1 MHEAWKV
8 CSVHWETMK
17 RRLDTGGAVPIH
29 WHHVA
34 ADEHV
39 RLPQQYALIRYGYRV
54 PVIRTLTVIACL
66 MTRIKGEVKV
76 WSVVFNSVSPEHH
89 EVFASVGGNKVCMMT
104 ILKHRFEV
112 NRHGYKAVDTHQL

>member
-8 CSVHWETMK
+8 CSVHLETMK
-17 RRLDTGGAVPIH
+17 WRVGTGGAVPTH

-39 RLPQQYALIRYGYRV
+39 RLPQQCALIHSGYRV
-54 PVIRTLTVIACL
+54 IVHCTLTSIALL

-76 WSVVFNSVSPEHH
+76 WSVVFNAVSPQHH
-89 EVFASVGGNKVCMMT
+89 DVFASVGGNKVRIRMS
-104 ILKHRFEV
+104 
-112 NRHGYKAVDTHQL
+112 